1 MLQTNPAALQN
12 GSGGDE
18 GKAAAAEGEAAD
30 GAQPPA
36 KKAKTEVGFAFQS
49 QCPFLVTA
57 FWRLPTIE
65 ITDTFSTQLC
75 WAQSLTVCSYGTCE
89 SPNVAVHSEGR
100 RVFLCCV
107 PTLEVQIW
115 RRGQRRRGG
124 NACRGAIQRRCAS
137 WTPSWVAA
145 ACARSGEA
153 AVVPEKTRIV
163 RKSTEVAVHAP
174 MTCEDRLSVC
184 AGGEAPEFP
193 YTPQI
198 LLVSM
203 APAICCVLSPRY
215 RCLITASFTEVMGNL
230 GSLGSLE
237 SPRQSVDNKDT
248 GAVVYNSAT
257 RPSALNRAFPSN
269 VRFPSFFFLFLA
281 KS

>member
-184 AGGEAPEFP
+184 AGGEAPEWLRNF
-193 YTPQI
+193 
-198 LLVSM
+198 LVSS
-203 APAICCVLSPRY
+203 AISLHATNPPCQHGSSYLLRSESKVSMLDH
-215 RCLITASFTEVMGNL
+215 SFIH
-230 GSLGSLE
+230 GSHGQS
-237 SPRQSVDNKDT
+237 RQSRQ
-248 GAVVYNSAT
+248 S
-257 RPSALNRAFPSN
+257 
-269 VRFPSFFFLFLA
+269 
-281 KS
+281 